1 MKTTNF
7 HKLIDKA
14 VQNDKNVYR
23 SHFELA
29 DKVQDND
36 MVMKLIGYGKKSL
49 GSGIAKLA
57 DATVEGKKTLMKILS
72 PLDL

>member
-1 MKTTNF
+1 
-7 HKLIDKA
+7 
-14 VQNDKNVYR
+14 
-23 SHFELA
+23 
-29 DKVQDND
+29 

-57 DATVEGKKTLMKILS
+57 DATVEGKKTLMKMLS